1 MSKRRSR
8 KPPAPTSSKASTDSK
23 VPPKAPAKS
32 SSKSAPKDPA
42 KSPAKSPRTAAATR
56 RAIDELF
63 LHPPLND
70 GDLRRRLGRLN
81 VRDARQLLVTR
92 LSQGAVRESEGQLFR
107 AALALVGLGEERE
120 RLIEIALDVRRTA
133 SQRGHALAVLD
144 EDHPGAVAQL
154 ATRLPPEEMLALGD
168 IPMIDLLVQ
177 ILAEPE
183 EAEQLYEL
191 LSEAPESLRE
201 VVFDRM
207 EQCRLRVGT
216 PAVLT
221 YGDLLSHHPAA
232 SLRTR
237 ALAPIVA
244 EGGDSAVALLDRLRL
259 AAETPEERRD
269 LNGALMRVRTALID
283 GRTSGGPEGFG
294 YLGSCDGQG
303 AFILFGCFA
312 SIDDTFT
319 RVDLC
324 IRAAG
329 EIRDGSVYPRT
340 TQREIDE
347 AVAEFTAHAGT
358 AFVRIPLASAASIVR
373 TARLRAEGEEDD
385 ASSAQGPGLAVALAL
400 FHQVSDH
407 QDPGGHPGPGPMTE
421 TVPLT
426 EAVGEVTK
434 KEEPLPARLR
444 TMLGS
449 PLYESWFFDAGD
461 LSAAGPPPARKG
473 TRKWQTR
480 AAAAV
485 DRAEIRLRV
494 VSMARHMTRWH
505 AHKGDLPAAQLF
517 AAAAT
522 DCERDFATS
531 ALVEILIEHSREA
544 LADGPEFGEHVG
556 SPPLREHLKLL
567 FFQNV
572 ERPRGRDLGHLDFT
586 EAAYQVLSSAL
597 AVIPGDRRPND
608 ARITTLAHTIGS
620 RVADFFMSGRSGP
633 IAEMM
638 VSLAD
643 ELARSTDLEAAEC
656 RTILSQRVL
665 PSLGDFAEQ
674 VCARCPVGC
683 LDAPRQDAAEAFF
696 SPRHP
701 AASPPH

>member
-8 KPPAPTSSKASTDSK
+8 EPPAPTSPKASTDSK
-23 VPPKAPAKS
+23 APPKNPPKS
-32 SSKSAPKDPA
+32 SP
-42 KSPAKSPRTAAATR
+42 KSPRTGAATR

-81 VRDARQLLVTR
+81 VREARQLLVTR
-92 LSQGAVRESEGQLFR
+92 LSQGTVRESEGQLFR
-107 AALALVGLGEERE
+107 AALALVGIGEERE

-144 EDHPGAVAQL
+144 EAHPGAVAQL

-168 IPMIDLLVQ
+168 IPMIDLLAQ

-183 EAEQLYEL
+183 EAEQLHEL
-191 LSEAPESLRE
+191 LSEAPETLRE

-221 YGDLLSHHPAA
+221 YGDLLSHHPGA
-232 SLRTR
+232 SLRAR

-259 AAETPEERRD
+259 AAATPEEQRE
-269 LNGALMRVRTALID
+269 LHGALLRVRTAMID
-283 GRTSGGPEGFG
+283 SRTDVDPVGFG

-340 TQREIDE
+340 SQQEIEE
-347 AVAEFTAHAGT
+347 AVADFTAHAGT
-358 AFVRIPLASAASIVR
+358 AFVRITLDRAAAIVR
-373 TARLRAEGEEDD
+373 AAYVREGREDRED
-385 ASSAQGPGLAVALAL
+385 REDKEDEKGSPAPGLAVALAL
-400 FHQVSDH
+400 FHQMA
-407 QDPGGHPGPGPMTE
+407 PKAPEE
-421 TVPLT
+421 TPLP
-426 EAVGEVTK
+426 VTLEGTPA
-434 KEEPLPARLR
+434 EEFVPARLR
-444 TMLGS
+444 EVLAL

-461 LSAAGPPPARKG
+461 LGAAGPPLERKNG
-473 TRKWQTR
+473 WKKWLAR

-485 DRAEIRLRV
+485 DKPEIRQRV
-494 VSMARHMTRWH
+494 LSMARHMARWH
-505 AHKGDLPAAQLF
+505 ALKGDLPTANLF
-517 AAAAT
+517 AAAVA
-522 DCERDFATS
+522 DCERDFPRS
-531 ALVEILIEHSREA
+531 ALVAILIDHSREA
-544 LADGPEFGEHVG
+544 LLDGPDFGEHVG

-586 EAAYQVLSSAL
+586 EAAYQVLSSSL
-597 AVIPGDRRPND
+597 AMIPGERRPSD
-608 ARITTLAHTIGS
+608 DHITVLAHTIGS

-638 VSLAD
+638 VSLAE
-643 ELARSTDLEAAEC
+643 ELAGSTDLEAAEC
-656 RTILSQRVL
+656 RTILSQMVL

-683 LDAPRQDAAEAFF
+683 LDAPRRDAAEAFF
-696 SPRHP
+696 APSHP

>member
-1 MSKRRSR
+1 M
-8 KPPAPTSSKASTDSK
+8 
-23 VPPKAPAKS
+23 
-32 SSKSAPKDPA
+32 
-42 KSPAKSPRTAAATR
+42 ATR

-81 VRDARQLLVTR
+81 VREARQLLVAR
-92 LSQGAVRESEGQLFR
+92 LSQGSVRESDGQLFR

-120 RLIEIALDVRRTA
+120 RLIEIALDARRTA

-144 EDHPGAVAQL
+144 EANPGAVAQL

-221 YGDLLSHHPAA
+221 YGDMLSHHPGP
-232 SLRTR
+232 SLRAR

-259 AAETPEERRD
+259 AAETPEERRE
-269 LNGALMRVRTALID
+269 LNGALMRVRTAMID
-283 GRTSGGPEGFG
+283 GRADAGSEGFG

-340 TQREIDE
+340 TQQEIE
-347 AVAEFTAHAGT
+347 EGVADFTAHAGT
-358 AFVRIPLASAASIVR
+358 TFVRIPLASAAAIVR
-373 TARLRAEGEEDD
+373 AARVREDREED
-385 ASSAQGPGLAVALAL
+385 ASSSTGPGLAVALAL
-400 FHQVSDH
+400 FHQLSS
-407 QDPGGHPGPGPMTE
+407 PMAE
-421 TVPLT
+421 VADFV
-426 EAVGEVTK
+426 EAPAADAGEEFTR
-434 KEEPLPARLR
+434 ERLR
-444 TMLGS
+444 EVLAL

-461 LSAAGPPPARKG
+461 LGPAGPPPGRKG
-473 TRKWQTR
+473 AWKKWLASAT
-480 AAAAV
+480 AAV
-485 DRAEIRLRV
+485 DRPEVRQRV
-494 VSMARHMTRWH
+494 LSMARHMARWH
-505 AHKGDLPAAQLF
+505 AYKGDLPTARLF
-517 AAAAT
+517 SAAAA
-522 DCERDFATS
+522 DCERAFAKS
-531 ALVEILIEHSREA
+531 ALVEVLIEHSREA

-567 FFQNV
+567 FFQEV
-572 ERPRGRDLGHLDFT
+572 DRPRGRDLGHLDFT

-597 AVIPGDRRPND
+597 ALIPGERRPGD
-608 ARITTLAHTIGS
+608 DRVAALAYTIGS
-620 RVADFFMSGRSGP
+620 RVADFFMSGRSAP

-656 RTILSQRVL
+656 RTILSQMIL
-665 PSLGDFAEQ
+665 PALGDFAEQ

-683 LDAPRQDAAEAFF
+683 LDAPRRAAAEAFF

-701 AASPPH
+701 AAGPPH